1 MAKARLSGAFLDVRG
16 RVGSEVLVLT
26 SGGLAMRGRP
36 KYKYPAKPA
45 VQQGSERLRVANA
58 AWNELTA
65 EGARAWRAYAATLVR
80 SSSSPGASSTPLAKN
95 VFVGL
100 ACKFLQ
106 VSPGGTIPMTPP
118 TTPFL
123 GDRLEMEVVVVAGG
137 LEIQASE
144 PNSGGTT
151 TEIMVQKLANP
162 RRLPGPFYKSAL
174 FHEFTSSGESAFTAL
189 AAGSYA
195 LAYRFVEVATGQSVD
210 PLLLGVVDVS

>member
-45 VQQGSERLRVANA
+45 VQQGSERLRLANA

-65 EGARAWRAYAATLVR
+65 VGARAWRAYAATLVR
-80 SSSSPGASSTPLAKN
+80 SSSNPGASSTPLAKN

-106 VSPGGTIPMTPP
+106 VSPGGSIPMNPP
-118 TTPFL
+118 PSTFL
-123 GDRLEMEVVVVAGG
+123 GDRLEIEVIVVAGG

-144 PNSGGTT
+144 PNSNGTT

-174 FHEFTSSGESAFTAL
+174 FHEFTSSGESAFIAL
-189 AAGSYA
+189 APGSYA
-195 LAYRFVEVATGQSVD
+195 LAYRYVEVATGQSVD
-210 PLLLGVVDVS
+210 PLLLGVVEIE